1 MQPVTTRVCELALP
15 HGSTL
20 SALRCLTL
28 LMPELLVGRVG
39 CAALAAGTAAA
50 ARTSLPLLLLL
61 PLLLFLPLLLLL
73 GCLRPVFSSSC
84 SMSLRFNSR
93 SNLQAHQ
100 ATGVGCEHK
109 QAAIPTSC
117 DALAFALRC
126 FVGLHFAA
134 CCFQN
139 LRLELQLVLCGLAA
153 QSSLLVRLL
162 RLSFGGCLAELY
174 RKSAVLPAHSVAKL

>member
-1 MQPVTTRVCELALP
+1 MRRPPRGLDAACDNTCMCELALP

-20 SALRCLTL
+20 SALQYHTL

-109 QAAIPTSC
+109 QAAI
-117 DALAFALRC
+117 LRRATR
-126 FVGLHFAA
+126 LH
-134 CCFQN
+134 
-139 LRLELQLVLCGLAA
+139 LHYGV
-153 QSSLLVRLL
+153 SSGCTLL
-162 RLSFGGCLAELY
+162 R
-174 RKSAVLPAHSVAKL
+174 AVSRI